1 MRDRELYGKIL
12 GIEEPWSVVDV
23 ELRLEAGEVVV
34 KLARSS
40 AVELE
45 CPECGR
51 RCGRYDSRERRWR
64 HLDTCQYRTVLAAD
78 VPRVECPEH
87 GVHQVR
93 VPWADPGSRFTAL
106 FEALVIDWLQEANIT
121 AVARRLRMSWDQV
134 GGVMERAVARGLRRR
149 ELKAPTH
156 IGVDET
162 SFRHRHE
169 YVTLVIDQDD
179 PKVLHVADGRGL
191 DSLESFYQQLRPEQ
205 LASIESVAMDFW
217 VPYISA
223 TRRWLP
229 DAERK
234 IAFDKFHVAMHLS
247 QAVDRVRRQEH
258 GALRRRGDQ
267 RLKGTRYLW
276 LENRRTMSSERRQ
289 SFEVLRRAS
298 LKTARAW
305 MLKDLASKLWT
316 YRRRGWAR
324 RAWYRWYASAIRSR
338 LEPVKRVARNVKRY
352 LEGIINAVVLGVTN
366 ARIEAVN
373 THIQWIKFSA
383 RGFRN
388 RDRFRAAIYFRL
400 GGLDLYPDCLSL
412 THTKA

>member
-1 MRDRELYGKIL
+1 MQ
-12 GIEEPWSVVDV
+12 
-23 ELRLEAGEVVV
+23 LESGEVVV
-34 KLARSS
+34 RLAHASG
-40 AVELE
+40 AELE
-45 CPECGR
+45 CPECGQGCR
-51 RCGRYDSRERRWR
+51 RYDRRERRWR
-64 HLDTCQYRTVLAAD
+64 HLDTCQYRTVLVAEI
-78 VPRVECPEH
+78 PRVECPEH
-87 GVHQVR
+87 GVHQVQ
-93 VPWADPGSRFTAL
+93 VPWADSGSRFTAL
-106 FEALVIDWLQEANIT
+106 FEALVIDWLQEANVS
-121 AVARRLRMSWDQV
+121 AVARRLRLSWDQV
-134 GGVMERAVARGLRRR
+134 WGVLERAVARGLRRR
-149 ELKAPTH
+149 KLEVSSSL
-156 IGVDET
+156 GVDET
-162 SFRHRHE
+162 SFRRRHD
-169 YVTLVIDQDD
+169 YVTVVIDQVK
-179 PKVLHVADGRGL
+179 PRVLHVGDGRGL
-191 DSLESFYQQLRPEQ
+191 DSLAGFYEQLTPEQ

-223 TRRWLP
+223 TKRWLP

-247 QAVDRVRRQEH
+247 QAVDRVRRREH
-258 GALRRRGDQ
+258 GALRRQGDQ

-276 LENRRTMSSERRQ
+276 LENPRTMSGARRE
-289 SFEVLRRAS
+289 SFAALRRAS

-305 MLKDLASKLWT
+305 ALKELASHLWS

-324 RAWYRWYASAIRSR
+324 RAWNRWYASAIRSR

-352 LEGIINAVVLGVTN
+352 LEGIVNAVVMGVTN

-400 GGLDLYPDCLSL
+400 GGLDLYPDCLPL